1 MRVLQV
7 LKQCCIN
14 VSGVVTPVYVPKSLM
29 CCECS
34 SCHFRSSHRSVL
46 SCCWH
51 CSTSCFARMLGKP
64 CHTQLLGNQPSGE
77 SFFLSVPDGCLANV
91 FKQVGTAA
99 PGFCFFLFCGRNW
112 VPPTHTCS
120 IAGVAWYCWRK
131 VCLGAGCALLEAT
144 QLLLL
149 KSSCN
154 TDLEP
159 ALCQSACFQSQ
170 MNMQSRKL
178 I

>member
-1 MRVLQV
+1 MWVLQV

-29 CCECS
+29 CCKCS
-34 SCHFRSSHRSVL
+34 SWHFRSSHRSVL

-51 CSTSCFARMLGKP
+51 CSTSCFAKMLGKP

-99 PGFCFFLFCGRNW
+99 PGFCFFLFCGRNR
-112 VPPTHTCS
+112 VPPPTRVPSQGWHG
-120 IAGVAWYCWRK
+120 AVAAKCVWEPAVLCWRP
-131 VCLGAGCALLEAT
+131 LS
-144 QLLLL
+144 
-149 KSSCN
+149 SSCWRVPV
-154 TDLEP
+154 T
-159 ALCQSACFQSQ
+159 
-170 MNMQSRKL
+170 L
-178 I
+178 IWSLPFAKVRVFRARWICRVGS